1 MRDIRVSDITMREAA
16 ASKALSLS
24 FKEKLEIVKIL
35 DRIGVAAIEVEG
47 IESSKVDSLRIKSI
61 ASLVKNSTLAV
72 PVKMDDESIEAVWS
86 AAKGAQRVRLQVE
99 AAVSPSTMEY
109 IQCKKADALI
119 DDAARAVAKCAE
131 LTDDVEFV
139 AIDATRTDVAYL
151 AKVIEAVTRAGAKT
165 VTVCDAAGS
174 MLPEEFAQFIG
185 DLFKA
190 APQLAEI
197 ELGISCC
204 NNLNMA
210 DACAVAGVMAGASL
224 VKATSYPMG
233 VVALDNVARILA
245 AKSDTLDAQCHVR
258 VTELKRAMNQVAR
271 LCCEDR
277 SKAAQFTGSVSEAV
291 EGVVLTAGDDQN
303 TVMQYV
309 ERLGYSLSDEDAA
322 AVFEAFKK
330 IAANK
335 ERVGATELD
344 AIVASAALQVP
355 PTYILEGYVINAGF
369 SFKATS
375 HISLRKDGE
384 VIEVVIGREK
394 DDPQFVISDLLPHLA
409 ADQMKKTL
417 AEGVTGEGLNI
428 LIGSAPYADEG
439 ADRVKLAVMSI
450 LNSRYDI
457 TEEDF
462 ISAELCAVPA
472 FEVRDIGLDRSL
484 IGAYGHDDRVCAYAE
499 LKAIFDVKEPEQTCV
514 CILADKEETGSDG
527 VSGMKSEAFEWFVGD
542 MCKVQGADLRDCFAH
557 SICVSADVTAAFDPN
572 YPEVSEKL
580 NTARLNYG
588 VGLHKFTGSRG
599 KAGTND
605 APAELVAYMRR
616 ICAENGVQWQMC
628 ELGKV
633 DQGGGGTVAMYMG
646 NRNIATIDAGVPVL
660 SMHAPFEIVAKYDC
674 YMTYK
679 CVLAAYAAEKSFC

>member
-35 DRIGVAAIEVEG
+35 DRIGVGSIEVEG

-86 AAKGAQRVRLQVE
+86 AAKGAKSVRLQVE
-99 AAVSPSTMEY
+99 AAVSPSCMEY
-109 IQCKKADALI
+109 IQRSKADALI
-119 DDAARAVAKCAE
+119 ADVAAAVAKCAG

-151 AKVIEAVTRAGAKT
+151 AKIIDAVVKAGAKT

-174 MLPEEFAQFIG
+174 MLPEEFAQFIA
-185 DLFKA
+185 DLYEA
-190 APQLAEI
+190 TPQLKDI
-197 ELGISCC
+197 DLGISCC

-245 AKSDTLDAQCHVR
+245 AKADSLGAQSHVR

-271 LCCEDR
+271 LCCDER
-277 SKAAQFTGSVSEAV
+277 SKTAQFTGTVSEAV
-291 EGVVLTAGDDQN
+291 EGVVLTASDDQD

-322 AVFEAFKK
+322 AVFEAFRK

-355 PTYILEGYVINAGF
+355 PTYTLEGYVINSGL

-375 HISLRKDGE
+375 HISLLKNGELVEAVSLGDGPIDSSFKS
-384 VIEVVIGREK
+384 IESVVGKHYELDDFRIQAVTEGREA
-394 DDPQFVISDLLPHLA
+394 V
-409 ADQMKKTL
+409 
-417 AEGVTGEGLNI
+417 GE
-428 LIGSAPYADEG
+428 SV
-439 ADRVKLAVMSI
+439 VKLI
-450 LNSRYDI
+450 
-457 TEEDF
+457 
-462 ISAELCAVPA
+462 
-472 FEVRDIGLDRSL
+472 
-484 IGAYGHDDRVCAYAE
+484 
-499 LKAIFDVKEPEQTCV
+499 
-514 CILADKEETGSDG
+514 AD
-527 VSGMKSEAFEWFVGD
+527 
-542 MCKVQGADLRDCFAH
+542 
-557 SICVSADVTAAFDPN
+557 
-572 YPEVSEKL
+572 
-580 NTARLNYG
+580 
-588 VGLHKFTGSRG
+588 
-599 KAGTND
+599 
-605 APAELVAYMRR
+605 
-616 ICAENGVQWQMC
+616 
-628 ELGKV
+628 GKV
-633 DQGGGGTVAMYMG
+633 YSGRGISTDIVESSIRAYI
-646 NRNIATIDAGVPVL
+646 NALNKIAY
-660 SMHAPFEIVAKYDC
+660 E
-674 YMTYK
+674 
-679 CVLAAYAAEKSFC
+679 EQN

>member
-35 DRIGVAAIEVEG
+35 DRIGVGSIEVEG

-86 AAKGAQRVRLQVE
+86 AAKGAKSVRLQVE
-99 AAVSPSTMEY
+99 AAVSPSCMEY
-109 IQCKKADALI
+109 IQRSKADALI
-119 DDAARAVAKCAE
+119 ADVAAAVAKCAE

-151 AKVIEAVTRAGAKT
+151 AKIIDAVVKAGAKT

-174 MLPEEFAQFIG
+174 MLPEVFAQFIA
-185 DLFKA
+185 DLYEA
-190 APQLAEI
+190 TPQLKDI
-197 ELGISCC
+197 DLGISCC

-245 AKSDTLDAQCHVR
+245 AKADSLGAQSHVR

-271 LCCEDR
+271 LCCDER
-277 SKAAQFTGSVSEAV
+277 SKGAQFTGTVSEAV
-291 EGVVLTAGDDQN
+291 EGVVLTASDDQD

-355 PTYILEGYVINAGF
+355 PTYTLEGDVINSGL

-375 HISLRKDGE
+375 HISLLKNGELVEAVSLGDGPIDSSFKS
-384 VIEVVIGREK
+384 IESVVGKHYELDDFRIQAVTEGREA
-394 DDPQFVISDLLPHLA
+394 V
-409 ADQMKKTL
+409 
-417 AEGVTGEGLNI
+417 GE
-428 LIGSAPYADEG
+428 SV
-439 ADRVKLAVMSI
+439 VKLI
-450 LNSRYDI
+450 
-457 TEEDF
+457 
-462 ISAELCAVPA
+462 
-472 FEVRDIGLDRSL
+472 
-484 IGAYGHDDRVCAYAE
+484 
-499 LKAIFDVKEPEQTCV
+499 
-514 CILADKEETGSDG
+514 AD
-527 VSGMKSEAFEWFVGD
+527 
-542 MCKVQGADLRDCFAH
+542 
-557 SICVSADVTAAFDPN
+557 
-572 YPEVSEKL
+572 
-580 NTARLNYG
+580 
-588 VGLHKFTGSRG
+588 
-599 KAGTND
+599 
-605 APAELVAYMRR
+605 
-616 ICAENGVQWQMC
+616 
-628 ELGKV
+628 GKV
-633 DQGGGGTVAMYMG
+633 YSGRGISTDIVESSIRAYI
-646 NRNIATIDAGVPVL
+646 NALNKIAY
-660 SMHAPFEIVAKYDC
+660 E
-674 YMTYK
+674 
-679 CVLAAYAAEKSFC
+679 EQN

>member
-1 MRDIRVSDITMREAA
+1 MEEKKDYRKELFYEKKNGYDSMDAAAREAMEA
-16 ASKALSLS
+16 YCEGYKAYLNDSRTEREAVANAIRLAEREGFVEYRAGMELKAGDKVWFNNRGKAL
-24 FKEKLEIVKIL
+24 
-35 DRIGVAAIEVEG
+35 
-47 IESSKVDSLRIKSI
+47 
-61 ASLVKNSTLAV
+61 
-72 PVKMDDESIEAVWS
+72 
-86 AAKGAQRVRLQVE
+86 
-99 AAVSPSTMEY
+99 
-109 IQCKKADALI
+109 
-119 DDAARAVAKCAE
+119 
-131 LTDDVEFV
+131 
-139 AIDATRTDVAYL
+139 
-151 AKVIEAVTRAGAKT
+151 
-165 VTVCDAAGS
+165 
-174 MLPEEFAQFIG
+174 ML
-185 DLFKA
+185 
-190 APQLAEI
+190 
-197 ELGISCC
+197 
-204 NNLNMA
+204 
-210 DACAVAGVMAGASL
+210 AVAGKKSL
-224 VKATSYPMG
+224 SEGVVVAAAHVDAPRLDLKQTPLYEDNELAFFKTHYYGGIKKYQWTAIPLELHG
-233 VVALDNVARILA
+233 VVA
-245 AKSDTLDAQCHVR
+245 T
-258 VTELKRAMNQVAR
+258 
-271 LCCEDR
+271 
-277 SKAAQFTGSVSEAV
+277 
-291 EGVVLTAGDDQN
+291 
-303 TVMQYV
+303 
-309 ERLGYSLSDEDAA
+309 
-322 AVFEAFKK
+322 
-330 IAANK
+330 
-335 ERVGATELD
+335 
-344 AIVASAALQVP
+344 
-355 PTYILEGYVINAGF
+355 
-369 SFKATS
+369 
-375 HISLRKDGE
+375 KDGE

-394 DDPQFVISDLLPHLA
+394 EDPQFVISDLLPHLA

-679 CVLAAYAAEKSFC
+679 CVLAAYSADKAYC

>member
-109 IQCKKADALI
+109 IQCKKADAL
-119 DDAARAVAKCAE
+119 
-131 LTDDVEFV
+131 TDDVEFV

-151 AKVIEAVTRAGAKT
+151 AKVIEAVARAGAKT

-245 AKSDTLDAQCHVR
+245 AKSDVLDSQCHVR

-291 EGVVLTAGDDQN
+291 EGVVLTAGDDQD
-303 TVMQYV
+303 TVLQYV

-355 PTYILEGYVINAGF
+355 PTYILEGYVINAGL

-384 VIEVVIGREK
+384 VIEAVSLGDGPIDSSFKSIESVVGKHYELDDFRIQAVTEGRE
-394 DDPQFVISDLLPHLA
+394 A
-409 ADQMKKTL
+409 M
-417 AEGVTGEGLNI
+417 GESI
-428 LIGSAPYADEG
+428 
-439 ADRVKLAVMSI
+439 VKLI
-450 LNSRYDI
+450 
-457 TEEDF
+457 
-462 ISAELCAVPA
+462 
-472 FEVRDIGLDRSL
+472 
-484 IGAYGHDDRVCAYAE
+484 
-499 LKAIFDVKEPEQTCV
+499 
-514 CILADKEETGSDG
+514 AD
-527 VSGMKSEAFEWFVGD
+527 
-542 MCKVQGADLRDCFAH
+542 
-557 SICVSADVTAAFDPN
+557 
-572 YPEVSEKL
+572 
-580 NTARLNYG
+580 
-588 VGLHKFTGSRG
+588 
-599 KAGTND
+599 
-605 APAELVAYMRR
+605 
-616 ICAENGVQWQMC
+616 
-628 ELGKV
+628 GKV
-633 DQGGGGTVAMYMG
+633 YSGRGISTDIVESSIRAYI
-646 NRNIATIDAGVPVL
+646 NALNKIAY
-660 SMHAPFEIVAKYDC
+660 E
-674 YMTYK
+674 
-679 CVLAAYAAEKSFC
+679 EQN

>member
-35 DRIGVAAIEVEG
+35 DRIGVGSIEVEG

-86 AAKGAQRVRLQVE
+86 AAKGAKSVRLQVE
-99 AAVSPSTMEY
+99 AAVSPSCMEY
-109 IQCKKADALI
+109 IQRSKADALI
-119 DDAARAVAKCAE
+119 ADVAAAVAKCAE

-151 AKVIEAVTRAGAKT
+151 AKIIDAVVKAGAKT

-174 MLPEEFAQFIG
+174 MLPEEFAQFIA
-185 DLFKA
+185 DLYEA
-190 APQLAEI
+190 TPQLKDI
-197 ELGISCC
+197 DLGISCC

-245 AKSDTLDAQCHVR
+245 AKADSLGAQSHVR

-271 LCCEDR
+271 LCCDER
-277 SKAAQFTGSVSEAV
+277 SKGAQFTGTVSEAV
-291 EGVVLTAGDDQN
+291 EGVVLTASDDQD

-355 PTYILEGYVINAGF
+355 PTYTLEGYVINSGL

-375 HISLRKDGE
+375 HISLLKNGELVEAVSLGDGPIDSSFKS
-384 VIEVVIGREK
+384 IESVVGKHYELDDFRIRAVTEGREA
-394 DDPQFVISDLLPHLA
+394 V
-409 ADQMKKTL
+409 
-417 AEGVTGEGLNI
+417 GE
-428 LIGSAPYADEG
+428 SV
-439 ADRVKLAVMSI
+439 VKLI
-450 LNSRYDI
+450 
-457 TEEDF
+457 
-462 ISAELCAVPA
+462 
-472 FEVRDIGLDRSL
+472 
-484 IGAYGHDDRVCAYAE
+484 
-499 LKAIFDVKEPEQTCV
+499 
-514 CILADKEETGSDG
+514 AD
-527 VSGMKSEAFEWFVGD
+527 
-542 MCKVQGADLRDCFAH
+542 
-557 SICVSADVTAAFDPN
+557 
-572 YPEVSEKL
+572 
-580 NTARLNYG
+580 
-588 VGLHKFTGSRG
+588 
-599 KAGTND
+599 
-605 APAELVAYMRR
+605 
-616 ICAENGVQWQMC
+616 
-628 ELGKV
+628 GKV
-633 DQGGGGTVAMYMG
+633 YSGRGISTDIVESSIRAYI
-646 NRNIATIDAGVPVL
+646 NALNKIAY
-660 SMHAPFEIVAKYDC
+660 E
-674 YMTYK
+674 
-679 CVLAAYAAEKSFC
+679 EQN

>member
-35 DRIGVAAIEVEG
+35 DRIGVGSIEVEG

-86 AAKGAQRVRLQVE
+86 AAKGAKSVRLQVE
-99 AAVSPSTMEY
+99 AAVSPSCMEY
-109 IQCKKADALI
+109 IQRSKADALI
-119 DDAARAVAKCAE
+119 ADVAAAVAKCAE

-151 AKVIEAVTRAGAKT
+151 AKIIDAVVKAGAKT

-174 MLPEEFAQFIG
+174 MLPEEFVQFIA
-185 DLFKA
+185 DLYEA
-190 APQLAEI
+190 APQLKDI
-197 ELGISCC
+197 DLGISCC

-245 AKSDTLDAQCHVR
+245 AKADSLGAQSHVR

-271 LCCEDR
+271 LCCDER
-277 SKAAQFTGSVSEAV
+277 FKVAQFTGTVSEAV
-291 EGVVLTAGDDQN
+291 EGVVLTASDDQD

-355 PTYILEGYVINAGF
+355 PTYTLEGYVINSGL

-375 HISLRKDGE
+375 HISLLKNGELVEAVSLGDGPIDSSFKS
-384 VIEVVIGREK
+384 IESVVGKHYELDDFRIQAVTEGREA
-394 DDPQFVISDLLPHLA
+394 V
-409 ADQMKKTL
+409 
-417 AEGVTGEGLNI
+417 GE
-428 LIGSAPYADEG
+428 SV
-439 ADRVKLAVMSI
+439 VKLI
-450 LNSRYDI
+450 
-457 TEEDF
+457 
-462 ISAELCAVPA
+462 
-472 FEVRDIGLDRSL
+472 
-484 IGAYGHDDRVCAYAE
+484 
-499 LKAIFDVKEPEQTCV
+499 
-514 CILADKEETGSDG
+514 AD
-527 VSGMKSEAFEWFVGD
+527 
-542 MCKVQGADLRDCFAH
+542 
-557 SICVSADVTAAFDPN
+557 
-572 YPEVSEKL
+572 
-580 NTARLNYG
+580 
-588 VGLHKFTGSRG
+588 
-599 KAGTND
+599 
-605 APAELVAYMRR
+605 
-616 ICAENGVQWQMC
+616 
-628 ELGKV
+628 GKV
-633 DQGGGGTVAMYMG
+633 YSGRGISTDIVESSIRAYI
-646 NRNIATIDAGVPVL
+646 NALNKIAY
-660 SMHAPFEIVAKYDC
+660 E
-674 YMTYK
+674 
-679 CVLAAYAAEKSFC
+679 EQN

>member
-1 MRDIRVSDITMREAA
+1 M
-16 ASKALSLS
+16 
-24 FKEKLEIVKIL
+24 KIL

-72 PVKMDDESIEAVWS
+72 PVKMDDESIEAVWG

-197 ELGISCC
+197 DLGISCC

-233 VVALDNVARILA
+233 VVALDNVARILT

-291 EGVVLTAGDDQN
+291 EGVVLTAGDDQD

-330 IAANK
+330 IDGPIDSSFK
-335 ERVGATELD
+335 SIESVVGKHYELD
-344 AIVASAALQVP
+344 DFRIQAVTEGREAMGESIVKLIADGKVYSGRGISTDIVESSIRA
-355 PTYILEGYVINAGF
+355 YINA
-369 SFKATS
+369 
-375 HISLRKDGE
+375 
-384 VIEVVIGREK
+384 
-394 DDPQFVISDLLPHLA
+394 
-409 ADQMKKTL
+409 
-417 AEGVTGEGLNI
+417 LNKI
-428 LIGSAPYADEG
+428 AY
-439 ADRVKLAVMSI
+439 
-450 LNSRYDI
+450 
-457 TEEDF
+457 EE
-462 ISAELCAVPA
+462 
-472 FEVRDIGLDRSL
+472 
-484 IGAYGHDDRVCAYAE
+484 
-499 LKAIFDVKEPEQTCV
+499 Q
-514 CILADKEETGSDG
+514 
-527 VSGMKSEAFEWFVGD
+527 
-542 MCKVQGADLRDCFAH
+542 
-557 SICVSADVTAAFDPN
+557 N
-572 YPEVSEKL
+572 
-580 NTARLNYG
+580 
-588 VGLHKFTGSRG
+588 
-599 KAGTND
+599 
-605 APAELVAYMRR
+605 
-616 ICAENGVQWQMC
+616 
-628 ELGKV
+628 
-633 DQGGGGTVAMYMG
+633 
-646 NRNIATIDAGVPVL
+646 
-660 SMHAPFEIVAKYDC
+660 
-674 YMTYK
+674 
-679 CVLAAYAAEKSFC
+679 

>member
-35 DRIGVAAIEVEG
+35 DRIGVGSIEVEG

-86 AAKGAQRVRLQVE
+86 AAKGAKSVRLQVE
-99 AAVSPSTMEY
+99 AAVSPSCMEY
-109 IQCKKADALI
+109 IQRSKADALI
-119 DDAARAVAKCAE
+119 ADVAAAVAKCAE

-151 AKVIEAVTRAGAKT
+151 AKIIDAVVKAGAKT

-174 MLPEEFAQFIG
+174 MLPEEFAQFIA
-185 DLFKA
+185 DLYEA
-190 APQLAEI
+190 TPQLKDI
-197 ELGISCC
+197 DLGISCC

-245 AKSDTLDAQCHVR
+245 AKADSLGAQSHVR

-271 LCCEDR
+271 LCCDER
-277 SKAAQFTGSVSEAV
+277 SKGAQFTGTVSEAV
-291 EGVVLTAGDDQN
+291 EGVVLTASDDQD

-355 PTYILEGYVINAGF
+355 PTYTLEGYVINSGL

-375 HISLRKDGE
+375 HISLLKNGELVEAVSLGDGPIDSSFKS
-384 VIEVVIGREK
+384 IESVVGNHYELDDFRIQAVTEGREA
-394 DDPQFVISDLLPHLA
+394 V
-409 ADQMKKTL
+409 
-417 AEGVTGEGLNI
+417 GE
-428 LIGSAPYADEG
+428 SV
-439 ADRVKLAVMSI
+439 VKLI
-450 LNSRYDI
+450 
-457 TEEDF
+457 
-462 ISAELCAVPA
+462 
-472 FEVRDIGLDRSL
+472 
-484 IGAYGHDDRVCAYAE
+484 
-499 LKAIFDVKEPEQTCV
+499 
-514 CILADKEETGSDG
+514 AD
-527 VSGMKSEAFEWFVGD
+527 
-542 MCKVQGADLRDCFAH
+542 
-557 SICVSADVTAAFDPN
+557 
-572 YPEVSEKL
+572 
-580 NTARLNYG
+580 
-588 VGLHKFTGSRG
+588 
-599 KAGTND
+599 
-605 APAELVAYMRR
+605 
-616 ICAENGVQWQMC
+616 
-628 ELGKV
+628 GKV
-633 DQGGGGTVAMYMG
+633 YSGRGISTDIVESSIRAYI
-646 NRNIATIDAGVPVL
+646 NALNKIAY
-660 SMHAPFEIVAKYDC
+660 E
-674 YMTYK
+674 
-679 CVLAAYAAEKSFC
+679 EQN

>member
-1 MRDIRVSDITMREAA
+1 
-16 ASKALSLS
+16 
-24 FKEKLEIVKIL
+24 
-35 DRIGVAAIEVEG
+35 
-47 IESSKVDSLRIKSI
+47 
-61 ASLVKNSTLAV
+61 
-72 PVKMDDESIEAVWS
+72 
-86 AAKGAQRVRLQVE
+86 
-99 AAVSPSTMEY
+99 MEY

-197 ELGISCC
+197 DLGISCC

-291 EGVVLTAGDDQN
+291 EGVVLTAGDDQD

-384 VIEVVIGREK
+384 VIEAVSLGDGPIDSSFKSIESVVGKHYELDDFRIQAVTEGRE
-394 DDPQFVISDLLPHLA
+394 A
-409 ADQMKKTL
+409 M
-417 AEGVTGEGLNI
+417 GESI
-428 LIGSAPYADEG
+428 
-439 ADRVKLAVMSI
+439 VKLI
-450 LNSRYDI
+450 
-457 TEEDF
+457 
-462 ISAELCAVPA
+462 
-472 FEVRDIGLDRSL
+472 
-484 IGAYGHDDRVCAYAE
+484 
-499 LKAIFDVKEPEQTCV
+499 
-514 CILADKEETGSDG
+514 AD
-527 VSGMKSEAFEWFVGD
+527 
-542 MCKVQGADLRDCFAH
+542 
-557 SICVSADVTAAFDPN
+557 
-572 YPEVSEKL
+572 
-580 NTARLNYG
+580 
-588 VGLHKFTGSRG
+588 
-599 KAGTND
+599 
-605 APAELVAYMRR
+605 
-616 ICAENGVQWQMC
+616 
-628 ELGKV
+628 GKV
-633 DQGGGGTVAMYMG
+633 YSGRGISTDIVESSIRAYI
-646 NRNIATIDAGVPVL
+646 NALNKIAY
-660 SMHAPFEIVAKYDC
+660 E
-674 YMTYK
+674 
-679 CVLAAYAAEKSFC
+679 EQN

>member
-35 DRIGVAAIEVEG
+35 DRIGVGSIEVEG

-86 AAKGAQRVRLQVE
+86 AAKGAKSVRLQVE
-99 AAVSPSTMEY
+99 AAVSPSCMEY
-109 IQCKKADALI
+109 IQRSKADALI
-119 DDAARAVAKCAE
+119 ADVAAAVAKCAE

-151 AKVIEAVTRAGAKT
+151 AKIIDAVVKAGAKT

-174 MLPEEFAQFIG
+174 MLPEEFAQFIA
-185 DLFKA
+185 DLYEA
-190 APQLAEI
+190 TPQLKDI
-197 ELGISCC
+197 DLGISCC

-245 AKSDTLDAQCHVR
+245 AKADSLGAQSHVR

-271 LCCEDR
+271 LCCDER
-277 SKAAQFTGSVSEAV
+277 SKGAQFTGTVSEAV
-291 EGVVLTAGDDQN
+291 EGVVLTASDDQD

-355 PTYILEGYVINAGF
+355 PTYTLEGYVINSGL
-369 SFKATS
+369 SFKDTS
-375 HISLRKDGE
+375 HISLLKNGELVEAVSLGDGPIDSSFKS
-384 VIEVVIGREK
+384 IESVVGKHYELDDFRIQAVTEGREA
-394 DDPQFVISDLLPHLA
+394 V
-409 ADQMKKTL
+409 
-417 AEGVTGEGLNI
+417 GE
-428 LIGSAPYADEG
+428 SV
-439 ADRVKLAVMSI
+439 VKLI
-450 LNSRYDI
+450 
-457 TEEDF
+457 
-462 ISAELCAVPA
+462 
-472 FEVRDIGLDRSL
+472 
-484 IGAYGHDDRVCAYAE
+484 
-499 LKAIFDVKEPEQTCV
+499 
-514 CILADKEETGSDG
+514 AD
-527 VSGMKSEAFEWFVGD
+527 
-542 MCKVQGADLRDCFAH
+542 
-557 SICVSADVTAAFDPN
+557 
-572 YPEVSEKL
+572 
-580 NTARLNYG
+580 
-588 VGLHKFTGSRG
+588 
-599 KAGTND
+599 
-605 APAELVAYMRR
+605 
-616 ICAENGVQWQMC
+616 
-628 ELGKV
+628 GKV
-633 DQGGGGTVAMYMG
+633 YSGRGISTDIVESSIRAYI
-646 NRNIATIDAGVPVL
+646 NALNKIAY
-660 SMHAPFEIVAKYDC
+660 E
-674 YMTYK
+674 
-679 CVLAAYAAEKSFC
+679 EQN

>member
-35 DRIGVAAIEVEG
+35 DRIGVGSIEVEG

-86 AAKGAQRVRLQVE
+86 AAKGAKSVRLQVE
-99 AAVSPSTMEY
+99 AAVSPSCMEY
-109 IQCKKADALI
+109 IQRSKADALI
-119 DDAARAVAKCAE
+119 ADVAAAVAKCAE

-151 AKVIEAVTRAGAKT
+151 AKIIDAVVKAGAKT

-174 MLPEEFAQFIG
+174 MLPEEFAQFIA
-185 DLFKA
+185 DLYEA
-190 APQLAEI
+190 TPQLKDI
-197 ELGISCC
+197 DLGISCC

-245 AKSDTLDAQCHVR
+245 AKADSLGAQSHVR

-271 LCCEDR
+271 LCCDER
-277 SKAAQFTGSVSEAV
+277 SKGAQFTGTVSEAV
-291 EGVVLTAGDDQN
+291 EGVVLTASDDQD

-335 ERVGATELD
+335 ERVGTTELD

-355 PTYILEGYVINAGF
+355 PTYTLEGYVINSGL

-375 HISLRKDGE
+375 HISLLKNGELVEAVSLGDGPIDSSFKS
-384 VIEVVIGREK
+384 IESVVGKHYELDDFRIQAVTEGREA
-394 DDPQFVISDLLPHLA
+394 V
-409 ADQMKKTL
+409 
-417 AEGVTGEGLNI
+417 GE
-428 LIGSAPYADEG
+428 SV
-439 ADRVKLAVMSI
+439 VKLI
-450 LNSRYDI
+450 
-457 TEEDF
+457 
-462 ISAELCAVPA
+462 
-472 FEVRDIGLDRSL
+472 
-484 IGAYGHDDRVCAYAE
+484 
-499 LKAIFDVKEPEQTCV
+499 
-514 CILADKEETGSDG
+514 AD
-527 VSGMKSEAFEWFVGD
+527 
-542 MCKVQGADLRDCFAH
+542 
-557 SICVSADVTAAFDPN
+557 
-572 YPEVSEKL
+572 
-580 NTARLNYG
+580 
-588 VGLHKFTGSRG
+588 
-599 KAGTND
+599 
-605 APAELVAYMRR
+605 
-616 ICAENGVQWQMC
+616 
-628 ELGKV
+628 GKV
-633 DQGGGGTVAMYMG
+633 YSGRGISTDIVESSIRAYI
-646 NRNIATIDAGVPVL
+646 NALNKIAY
-660 SMHAPFEIVAKYDC
+660 E
-674 YMTYK
+674 
-679 CVLAAYAAEKSFC
+679 EQN